1 VGGVSSLPREGSV
14 TGLAPSP
21 ENKQFFSLEMACLA
35 WCILSGIAVTAS
47 AGITDKSLMWAWTH
61 PMLDAA
67 VSRVSRM
74 IQ

>member
-47 AGITDKSLMWAWTH
+47 AGITQTNL
-61 PMLDAA
+61 
-67 VSRVSRM
+67 
-74 IQ
+74 